1 MNKNHHPNQTLIQFV
16 IRAQQLA
23 RQDAQSDRGY
33 AMLMTSMISLAML
46 SLLAAYMTMANMSK
60 SSTDAFV
67 DGNNT
72 FYAAES
78 GLNKRAQQV
87 RDKFVDYATPTGK
100 ALSTTAADISQCFPL
115 DKDVA
120 LTGDDFECRNYG
132 FTYNNNAAAS
142 RDSEGN
148 TVIRDQNDTNN
159 SVNYIA
165 YTYVA
170 DKTQYVAGSKEPATR
185 TIPSGETYAGLL
197 TQEYKY
203 SVFATANANQN
214 VASGI
219 TSDEMAAKSRKIAYD
234 AAVAAIAAAPA
245 AATAPTPPTPPPAT
259 DTALVSSYDSK
270 RSTADDANAKNA
282 VRSSTENKRT
292 DTVLQMDFKSRIVP
306 LFQFAAFYNGD
317 LEINSGS
324 DMSLTGPV
332 HTNSNLYVQPFTS
345 ITLSFGGKVTAAGDI
360 YNRVDSYPYTGSG
373 MSRLLLNGND
383 CAVAGNCFPNYDA
396 ANYSPLS
403 TTQINAF
410 GGNLKDKVAGTQVL
424 NVPAP
429 GFLRKR
435 NYEDNKVGDYY
446 AKADM
451 RLEMVPD
458 RRNTNRT
465 IIPFNFTAIRTGG
478 TGTCSTTLPTQAAV
492 STTAPRVSIDRD
504 PVDNYIDPDRKD
516 ASTLHC
522 NKFTKGQLQSLRQP
536 VLVLPNSDPTQQ
548 TPENTILGKPPGP
561 PVGTAVTL
569 TPDTQKIILRALQ
582 VALAS
587 TAAPVV
593 MDTLGKPFNDTA
605 AYAVGTPGG
614 DFKVEFDRLLNTI
627 PITTLSVADRD
638 TILSGTTTPNQI
650 AALGSAWFLP
660 APIQVVA
667 PADTANIKDAANN
680 TRGSGFYDGREKRWM
695 NVLQTNIASLSVWN
709 RDGLYVEA
717 STQAG
722 TTKEAKDID
731 SDLTAAYRTNTAMK
745 NDSFSSG
752 TGANFTSDLAFTKST
767 LAQITAAGI
776 KEKGLQRLGLGSID
790 PTEGGLVFHATVRDD
805 LNGDGA
811 IADADDVSVDTSK
824 PIYKKNADG
833 TDALKKKADGTNF
846 VDAAGNTVKIIVDY
860 PRKYKNSGL
869 LQSPFGFAFNG
880 GDYLPGPLTL
890 VTDQPIYIQGNFNN
904 NGAVQTK
911 TAPNTPDVD
920 RLPASIIGD
929 AITVLSNEC
938 LSSSLTSSIRNNLL
952 VPTGQIS
959 CAVPVATTSLLPVL
973 NSTAVNAAFLSSV
986 DLSNGNLGTG
996 RNDTTKAVR
1005 FSGGLNNYMRMLERW
1020 GGGGTSGTGKPFF
1033 NYSGSFVSLS
1043 SPLESS
1049 GVYGGGNATSLTVY
1063 YQIPNRNFNFDDNF
1077 KTFTNLP
1084 PLSPRA
1090 VYLLQDVFKRNY

>member
-23 RQDAQSDRGY
+23 RDDARSDRGY

-46 SLLAAYMTMANMSK
+46 SMLAAYMTMTNMSK
-60 SSTDAFV
+60 ASTDAYV
-67 DGNNT
+67 DGTNT

-87 RDKFVDYATPTGK
+87 RERFIDYAAPTG
-100 ALSTTAADISQCFPL
+100 TAPASNAAGIANCFPIAR
-115 DKDVA
+115 D
-120 LTGDDFECRNYG
+120 LTPSVNNDFECRNYG

-142 RDSEGN
+142 RDSNGN
-148 TVIRDQNDTNN
+148 TVLSEQNDNRN
-159 SVNYIA
+159 GVNYIA
-165 YTYVA
+165 YTFVA
-170 DKTQYVAGSKEPATR
+170 DKTRYNGTTPEST
-185 TIPSGETYAGLL
+185 TIPAGEPYAGL
-197 TQEYKY
+197 TAQEYKY
-203 SVFATANANQN
+203 TIFATANANQN

-219 TSDEMAAKSRKIAYD
+219 TPAEMAAKSRKQTYD
-234 AAVAAIAAAPA
+234 AAVAAIPAPTVAPA
-245 AATAPTPPTPPPAT
+245 PPPST

-270 RSTADDANAKNA
+270 RSIADTANASRAATNSRA
-282 VRSSTENKRT
+282 N
-292 DTVLQMDFKSRIVP
+292 TVLQMDFKSRVVP

-324 DMSLTGPV
+324 DMSLSGPV
-332 HTNSNLYVQPFTS
+332 HTNSNLYVQPYGAVTV
-345 ITLSFGGKVTAAGDI
+345 SFGGKVTSAGDV
-360 YNRVDSYPYTGSG
+360 YNRVDSYGYSAGG
-373 MSRLLLNGND
+373 ISRLLLNGTS
-383 CAVAGNCFPNYDA
+383 CATAGNCFPDYVATNT
-396 ANYSPLS
+396 SPL
-403 TTQINAF
+403 TTAQINAF
-410 GGNLKDKVAGTQVL
+410 RGNVKDKVAGTQVL
-424 NVPAP
+424 NVPTP

-458 RRNTNRT
+458 RRNTART

-492 STTAPRVSIDRD
+492 STTAPRVAINRD
-504 PVDNYIDPDRKD
+504 PADNYIDPDRKD
-516 ASTLHC
+516 ASSLRC
-522 NKFTKGQLQSLRQP
+522 DKFTKGQLQSLRQP
-536 VLVLPNSDPTQQ
+536 VLVLPNSDTTLQ
-548 TPENTILGKPPGP
+548 TSENNILGKPTVPTGAP
-561 PVGTAVTL
+561 AVTL

-593 MDTLGKPFNDTA
+593 MDTLNKPFNDTA
-605 AYAVGTPGG
+605 YTGAVGTPGR
-614 DFKVEFDRLLNTI
+614 DFKDEFTRLLGTI
-627 PITTLSVADRD
+627 PTTTLPVADRD
-638 TILSGTTTPNQI
+638 KILLGTTTPNQI
-650 AALGSAWFLP
+650 ASLGSAWFLP